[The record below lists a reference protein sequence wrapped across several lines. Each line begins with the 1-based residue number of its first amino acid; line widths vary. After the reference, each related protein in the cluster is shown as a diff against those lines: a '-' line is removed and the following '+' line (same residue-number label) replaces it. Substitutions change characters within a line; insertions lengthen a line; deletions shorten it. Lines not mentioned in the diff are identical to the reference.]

1 MKKNCSARKENDKP
15 TFGAEKVFGD
25 FDNKIW
31 ISRYIIISFPTDAIH
46 ETMTYYLNCIRW
58 FTRFLFPIHMIVRL
72 SNSHQIKDELIAQFL
87 HFSSTPLGFLL
98 GNSLFCGMRHCFAS
112 RLGYGSMNT

>member
-1 MKKNCSARKENDKP
+1 MRSVLNSKLSSEALSSIFYITSLMKKNCSARKENDKP

-46 ETMTYYLNCIRW
+46 ETMTYYLNCIR
-58 FTRFLFPIHMIVRL
+58 
-72 SNSHQIKDELIAQFL
+72 
-87 HFSSTPLGFLL
+87 
-98 GNSLFCGMRHCFAS
+98 
-112 RLGYGSMNT
+112 